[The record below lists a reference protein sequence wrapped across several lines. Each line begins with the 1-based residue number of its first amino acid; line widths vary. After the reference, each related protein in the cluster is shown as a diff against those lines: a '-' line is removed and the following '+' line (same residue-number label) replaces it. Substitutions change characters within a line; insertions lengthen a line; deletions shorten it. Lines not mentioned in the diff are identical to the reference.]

1 MLLHIKNPNKPDVF
15 QLTTNRVTIVRTFIF
30 WALALVITLAAA
42 VYQRTTG
49 PTYPARGQ
57 VTIGGVAYDYEL
69 IRSQDGNTGAPI
81 TIAIADPEVE
91 GVLVYK
97 RYNVNEDWTEV
108 PLQRS
113 GDDLSGLLPHQPPAG
128 KLEYYLR
135 LYKGDQ
141 LVTVPRDRVLVIRFK
156 GNVPA
161 CALIPHIFLMFAAM
175 LISTRA
181 GLEALLRDGRPR
193 NYALWAT
200 ALLILGGMVMGPIV
214 QKYAFGSF
222 WTGVPF
228 GWDLTDNKT
237 LIALIGWIIA
247 VITGMKGRSARAYVV
262 GAAIL
267 LLLIF
272 SIPHSIMGSE
282 LDYETGKVGTSGMG
296 E

>member
-161 CALIPHIFLMFAAM
+161 WALIPHIFLMFAAM